1 MQKETSDKVEQSDP
15 KKRNIVIAGVALV
28 IIVLIFVIVQLVS
41 GPQRS
46 VAAYCQTFKEE
57 KARLAKLPG
66 DTWPTGVFNEE
77 LSDAGE
83 IAASFSKLEKV
94 APDDIRPDIAT
105 LQSIYQK
112 IDSDPSQAISASLSG
127 VSAETNVKDW
137 AKNHCSIEQ

>member
-1 MQKETSDKVEQSDP
+1 MQKETADKVKQSAP
-15 KKRNIVIAGVALV
+15 KKRNIVIGAVVLV
-28 IIVLIFVIVQLVS
+28 IIILIFVITQLTS

-46 VAAYCQTFKEE
+46 VTAYCQTFKEE

-94 APDDIRPDIAT
+94 APDEIRPDIAT
-105 LQSIYQK
+105 LQSIYEK

-127 VSAETNVKDW
+127 VSAETSVKDW
-137 AKNHCSIEQ
+137 TKNNCSIGQ